1 MTSYAPSSTL
11 FDPVAEDCHPIH
23 GHSVTKIIMILHS
36 RRLNSRPT
44 PRQSVWFRFAAS
56 FCVLASLFPLL
67 QGCKHGDVGSS
78 EGPQAVTVE
87 EVGGSNTVHV
97 EGADRFPLVAAESL
111 QVQSQL
117 QVTGSVSPDVSR
129 EIPVIPLAN
138 GRVVALHVGLG
149 DMVRKG
155 ELVMEVQSPD
165 VSTAF
170 DAYLKAV
177 NDEHLTD
184 VVLERDKLL
193 FEKGAIAKS
202 QLDMAQNG
210 EDDAKADLTAAEQQL
225 KILGVDKKHP
235 GETVKVYAPASG
247 VVISQNVTAAG
258 AAGITYAGSGGSLT
272 IADLS
277 HVWVIC
283 DVYENDLASVR
294 LGQKVQL
301 HLSAFPG
308 KVFSGTIS
316 DIGAQLDPSL
326 RTAKVRI
333 QVENPGGMLRLG
345 MFATGSIAS
354 SKAIAQTVVPAGAV
368 LQLHDRSYVFE
379 PVSDGTFKKVEVKT
393 GETLAGNLV
402 QVQGIGAGQKVVENA
417 LNLENTADQQ

>member
-1 MTSYAPSSTL
+1 MIYPSSWLTTRQPTTL
-11 FDPVAEDCHPIH
+11 
-23 GHSVTKIIMILHS
+23 SVNLRHAT
-36 RRLNSRPT
+36 
-44 PRQSVWFRFAAS
+44 A
-56 FCVLASLFPLL
+56 FCSVLALLLFNLS
-67 QGCKHGDVGSS
+67 GCKHGGDTSS
-78 EGPQAVTVE
+78 EGPQPVTVQ
-87 EVGGSNTVHV
+87 EVGGSNAVHV
-97 EGADRFPLVAAESL
+97 EGGERFSLVDASL
-111 QVQSQL
+111 MQVQSQL

-129 EIPVIPLAN
+129 EIPVLSLAN

-149 DMVRKG
+149 NTVRKG

-165 VSTAF
+165 VTTAF

-193 FEKGAIAKS
+193 FDKGAIAKA

-225 KILGVDKKHP
+225 KILGVDKKKP
-235 GETVKVYAPASG
+235 GETVRVYAPASG

-258 AAGITYAGSGGSLT
+258 AAGISYAGSGGSLT

-294 LGQKVQL
+294 MGQKVDL
-301 HLSAFPG
+301 RINAFPG

-333 QVENPGGMLRLG
+333 QVENPGGLLRLG
-345 MFATGSIAS
+345 MFATGTIAG
-354 SKAIAQTVVPAGAV
+354 SKATSQTAVPASAV

-379 PVSDGTFKKVEVKT
+379 PVSKDTFKKVEIKT
-393 GETLAGNLV
+393 GATLAGGLV

-417 LNLENTADQQ
+417 LDLENTADQQ

>member
-1 MTSYAPSSTL
+1 MT
-11 FDPVAEDCHPIH
+11 
-23 GHSVTKIIMILHS
+23 
-36 RRLNSRPT
+36 
-44 PRQSVWFRFAAS
+44 
-56 FCVLASLFPLL
+56 
-67 QGCKHGDVGSS
+67 
-78 EGPQAVTVE
+78 
-87 EVGGSNTVHV
+87 
-97 EGADRFPLVAAESL
+97 
-111 QVQSQL
+111 
-117 QVTGSVSPDVSR
+117 PDVSR
-129 EIPVIPLAN
+129 EIPVLSLAN

-149 DMVRKG
+149 DTVRKG

-193 FEKGAIAKS
+193 FDKGAIAKS
-202 QLDMAQNG
+202 QLETAQNG

-225 KILGVDKKHP
+225 KILGVDKNHP

-283 DVYENDLASVR
+283 DVYENDLASVH
-294 LGQKVQL
+294 LGQHVDIRL
-301 HLSAFPG
+301 NAFPG

-333 QVENPGGMLRLG
+333 QVENPGGLLRLG
-345 MFATGSIAS
+345 MFATGTIEG
-354 SKAIAQTVVPAGAV
+354 SKATEQTAVPAGAV

-379 PVSDGTFKKVEVKT
+379 PVGEGTFKKVAVKT
-393 GETLAGNLV
+393 GATLAGNLV
-402 QVQGIGAGQKVVENA
+402 QVQGIAAGQMVVGNA
-417 LNLENTADQQ
+417 LDLENTADQQ